1 LMAAN
6 ALRRALEGDT
16 DALTDYQRII
26 AHVVDAYRNHLAAY
40 YSLESRWPTMP
51 FWARRR
57 GLGRDQG

>member
-1 LMAAN
+1 MAAT
-6 ALRRALEGDT
+6 ALRRALAGDT

-26 AHVVDAYRNHLAAY
+26 ARVVDVYRDHLAAW
-40 YSLESRWPTMP
+40 YSLESRWPTQP